1 MILQRI
7 DDDDPSWNITID
19 VKKTPELTLGRGPL
33 TKITDPKV
41 SRNHIKLQIDEET
54 GKWKLT
60 NLNSKQFYYK
70 SHKEDQIESLE
81 KDDTIELSD
90 GLIVG
95 FYPDKLLYKVNC
107 KPSQCRSC
115 SEIEEDQDIKPKKLK
130 VVHEVDESISESIEE
145 KENLEND
152 INKSA
157 NKDRVESSNHDV
169 SDDDENEQES
179 KPNDA
184 ASTSDK
190 RRTSCPYGAQC
201 ERKNPQHFREEA
213 HPDDSDFEEIEVKS
227 DLPECEYGL
236 NCYRKNPIHWK
247 EFSHTSRPGPKRKAK
262 AKAKTKEKDDE
273 YESDFIDDSE
283 TEGEDISNDEESV
296 DEWTPDDD
304 D

>member
-7 DDDDPSWNITID
+7 DDDDPTWNITID

-33 TKITDPKV
+33 TKITDTKV
-41 SRNHIKLQIDEET
+41 SRNHIKLQFDEET

-60 NLNSKQFYYK
+60 NLNLKQFYYK
-70 SHKEDQIESLE
+70 SRKEDQFESIE
-81 KDDTIELSD
+81 KDDTIELIE
-90 GLIVG
+90 GIIVG
-95 FYPDKLLYKVNC
+95 FYPDKLLYKVNNLS
-107 KPSQCRSC
+107 KSSC
-115 SEIEEDQDIKPKKLK
+115 SEIEDQEFKPKKLK
-130 VVHEVDESISESIEE
+130 VVHEKDDSMSESTEE
-145 KENLEND
+145 KENSEND
-152 INKSA
+152 MNKPT
-157 NKDRVESSNHDV
+157 KKVQVESSSHDI
-169 SDDDENEQES
+169 SDDDEDEQVSRPKET
-179 KPNDA
+179 A
-184 ASTSDK
+184 ATSDK

-201 ERKNPQHFREEA
+201 ERKNPQHFSDEA
-213 HPDDSDFEEIEVKS
+213 HPDDSDFEEIEVKN

-262 AKAKTKEKDDE
+262 AKVKTNDKDDE

>member
-33 TKITDPKV
+33 T
-41 SRNHIKLQIDEET
+41 
-54 GKWKLT
+54 

-70 SHKEDQIESLE
+70 SSKEDQIESLE

-107 KPSQCRSC
+107 KPSQYRSC

-152 INKSA
+152 KG
-157 NKDRVESSNHDV
+157 VWTTFSSFFDW
-169 SDDDENEQES
+169 S
-179 KPNDA
+179 P
-184 ASTSDK
+184 
-190 RRTSCPYGAQC
+190 R
-201 ERKNPQHFREEA
+201 
-213 HPDDSDFEEIEVKS
+213 
-227 DLPECEYGL
+227 
-236 NCYRKNPIHWK
+236 
-247 EFSHTSRPGPKRKAK
+247 
-262 AKAKTKEKDDE
+262 
-273 YESDFIDDSE
+273 
-283 TEGEDISNDEESV
+283 
-296 DEWTPDDD
+296 WTPL
-304 D
+304 